1 MNNNKFKLFLAG
13 FVMIIAIVICVVLI
27 ADNGADIDNEPSI
40 PSQTERD
47 WVYYNGQ
54 AYEYNHNL
62 KNILFMGL
70 DNNAEMQQENVPGGG
85 AQADCILLI
94 SLDKEHNTTNV
105 LQISRDSMTDV
116 DIYDVNGNYYTTIRS
131 QIATQYAYG
140 NGAKNSCWAMKKTV
154 SEFLYELPID
164 GYIALD
170 IAAVSKINDVLGGV
184 TITVQEDYTRVDPA
198 FKKGATLTLTG
209 SQAEKYVRYRDISIT
224 GDNNFRMRRQV
235 QYIPALFQTFREKTK
250 NSRDEI
256 EHLYTE
262 ISSYVTTD
270 LSVDELNN
278 MAGYFWNEEDV
289 YYVEGESVPGEE
301 FEEFHVDDKRLKDMI
316 MKMFYKLKQ

>member
-1 MNNNKFKLFLAG
+1 MNNNKSKLFLAV
-13 FVMIIAIVICVVLI
+13 FVIIIAIVTCVVLGVDRNSD
-27 ADNGADIDNEPSI
+27 DNPSI
-40 PSQTERD
+40 PSQTDRD
-47 WVYYNGQ
+47 LVYYNGET
-54 AYEYNHNL
+54 YEYNHNV

-70 DNNAEMQQENVPGGG
+70 DNNTEMQQENAPGGG

-94 SLDKEHNTTNV
+94 TLDKEHNTTKV

-170 IAAVSKINDVLGGV
+170 IAAVSKINDMLGGV
-184 TITVQEDYTRVDPA
+184 TITVPEDYTMVDPA
-198 FKKGATLTLTG
+198 FQKGVTLTLTG
-209 SQAEKYVRYRDISIT
+209 AQAEKYVRYRNINIT
-224 GDNNFRMRRQV
+224 GDNNFRMQRQV
-235 QYIPALFQTFREKTK
+235 QYIPALFKTFQEKTR
-250 NSRDEI
+250 NSKDEI
-256 EHLYTE
+256 ERLYTE
-262 ISSYVTTD
+262 IASYVTTD
-270 LSVDELNN
+270 LSLDEMNN
-278 MAGYFWNEEDV
+278 MSGYSWDAENV
-289 YYVEGESVPGEE
+289 SYIEGEIVPGEE
-301 FEEFHVDDKRLKDMI
+301 FEEFHVDDKKLKDMI

>member
-1 MNNNKFKLFLAG
+1 MNNNKSKLFLVV
-13 FVMIIAIVICVVLI
+13 FVIIIAIVICVVLGVDRDSD
-27 ADNGADIDNEPSI
+27 DNPSI
-40 PSQTERD
+40 PSQTDREL
-47 WVYYNGQ
+47 VYYDGE

-70 DNNAEMQQENVPGGG
+70 DNNTEMQQENVPGGG

-94 SLDKEHNTTNV
+94 TLDKEHNTTKV

-170 IAAVSKINDVLGGV
+170 IAAVSKINDMLGGV
-184 TITVQEDYTRVDPA
+184 TVTVPEDYTMVDPA
-198 FKKGATLTLTG
+198 FKKGVTLTLTG
-209 SQAEKYVRYRDISIT
+209 AQAEKYVRYRNINIT

-235 QYIPALFQTFREKTK
+235 QYIPALFKTFREKTG
-250 NSRDEI
+250 NSKGEI
-256 EHLYTE
+256 ERLYTE

-270 LSVDELNN
+270 LSLDEMNN
-278 MAGYFWNEEDV
+278 MSGYSWDEENV
-289 YYVEGESVPGEE
+289 SYIEGESVPGKE
-301 FEEFHVDDKRLKDMI
+301 FEEFHADDKKLKDMI